1 MDMKEKIET
10 YSKNKTGSEISS
22 GFDHFKR
29 VYATAKKISSLMN
42 YDDEILHAA
51 CFLHD
56 IDLQEPRVRM
66 SAKKAR
72 KFLETMDFPKD
83 KIELVIDAIKGQTP
97 SMRPESMEARL
108 LHDADLLDL
117 IGATGIVRLS
127 AAAHPWWNK
136 STLSDALETIKKYRD
151 LAYKNLIMDKS
162 KELAE
167 DKIKFMDDAIKQ
179 IGKEIEC

>member
-10 YSKNKTGSEISS
+10 YSKNKTGSELSS

-29 VYATAKKISSLMN
+29 VYATAKKISSLMS

-72 KFLETMDFPKD
+72 KFLETIDFPKE
-83 KIELVIDAIKGQTP
+83 KIELVIDAIKGQAP
-97 SMRPESMEARL
+97 SIRPESTESKL

-117 IGATGIVRLS
+117 LGATGIIRLS
-127 AAAHPWWNK
+127 VAAAAWWNK
-136 STLSDALETIKKYRD
+136 STLSEVLETIKKYRD
-151 LAYKNLIMDKS
+151 LAFKNLIFQES
-162 KELAE
+162 KDMAE
-167 DKIKFMDDAIKQ
+167 EKLKFMDSAITQ
-179 IGKEIEC
+179 AEKEIE